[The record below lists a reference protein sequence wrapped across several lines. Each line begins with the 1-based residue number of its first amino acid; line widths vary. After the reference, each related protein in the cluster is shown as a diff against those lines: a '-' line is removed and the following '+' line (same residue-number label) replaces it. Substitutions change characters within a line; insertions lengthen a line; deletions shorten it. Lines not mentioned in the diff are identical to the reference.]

1 MSFFWPQLR
10 NRAVESE
17 SANKKIEE
25 SESESANKKIEE
37 SESADLLA
45 DSAALVITLH
55 NKISQFFSA
64 YKIF

>member
-10 NRAVESE
+10 NRAVESESE

-37 SESADLLA
+37 SESESADLLA
-45 DSAALVITLH
+45 DSVALI
-55 NKISQFFSA
+55 
-64 YKIF
+64 